1 MLKKKKDSVDY
12 TNVNFRRH
20 WIWHFWDLKTCSKP
34 GYSLQNNHWPSS
46 QFNQTRVKIHENILP
61 LSKTQH
67 DLSLS
72 SFLLRLQCDAT
83 VTMEDGNAFF
93 FHMTQLTLTGNRLG
107 HFKNPS
113 QWASDA
119 IHLFSLI
126 GLSETALRACITTLA
141 SEEKPC
147 YHLSLVCFLQSGIDS
162 LNKQEE
168 LCTCR
173 YTCTHSP
180 HTGASKQ
187 TTSCCQQY
195 THIT

>member
-1 MLKKKKDSVDY
+1 MTFL
-12 TNVNFRRH
+12 N
-20 WIWHFWDLKTCSKP
+20 LKTCKNLCRIIIGPHHSSTRHEWKSMKTSSHFQKHNMTSP
-34 GYSLQNNHWPSS
+34 SPLFFLDYSVTSPS
-46 QFNQTRVKIHENILP
+46 LW
-61 LSKTQH
+61 KTVMH
-67 DLSLS
+67 L
-72 SFLLRLQCDAT
+72 
-83 VTMEDGNAFF
+83 F

-113 QWASDA
+113 RWATDA

-147 YHLSLVCFLQSGIDS
+147 YHLSLVCFLLSGIDS

-173 YTCTHSP
+173 YTCKHSA

-187 TTSCCQQY
+187 TTSGCQQY
-195 THIT
+195 AHIT